1 MISDLWDKKPK
12 GASLKGKI
20 LDRVKHDAPLSKRI
34 AETRKQMNIPI
45 SHLRAIGEKLQA
57 RDDYLFRKTV
67 AAQRAHNTAY
77 AKMYANELI
86 QVRTMKNM
94 VTNAKLSMEQI
105 QLRLN
110 TVSDMGDI
118 VVTLSPCMSIIR
130 DLGPAI
136 STMMPTAANSLQD
149 LSGLMN
155 DLMCQSTM
163 GSDDTMAISTPRNQ
177 EAMNILD
184 EANSVITRETQA
196 FIPKVPDNL
205 AKPVDNS
212 YKDDMSDILPRV
224 PPNLA
229 RRTGR
234 ETA

>member
-1 MISDLWDKKPK
+1 MISNLWDKKPK
-12 GASLKGKI
+12 GVSLKGKI

-34 AETRKQMNIPI
+34 DETRKQMNIPI
-45 SHLRAIGEKLQA
+45 SHLRTIGEKLQA
-57 RDDYLFRKTV
+57 RDDYLFRKIV
-67 AAQRAHNTAY
+67 AAQHANNTAY
-77 AKMYANELI
+77 AKMYANELL

-94 VTNAKLSMEQI
+94 VRNAKLSMEQI

-130 DLGPAI
+130 DLGPAV

-155 DLMCQSTM
+155 DLMCQSSM
-163 GSDDTMAISTPRNQ
+163 GSDDMMSIDTPRNQ
-177 EAMNILD
+177 EAMSILD
-184 EANSVITRETQA
+184 EANSVISKETQA
-196 FIPKVPDNL
+196 FIPKIPDNL
-205 AKPVDNS
+205 AQSVDDSSTNNT
-212 YKDDMSDILPRV
+212 SDILPRI

-229 RRTGR
+229 RRTSR
-234 ETA
+234 EMA